1 MMMRIAKFLKFE
13 AFFVVARYSW
23 EQRNAIVLLH
33 PEFAKKSG
41 IKSGDVVLI
50 SKGERSL
57 KFRVKL
63 WDTAPENGGIIPN
76 SIFANYL
83 TDFQNFKKFS
93 AYVEI
98 AEGEE
103 SKVEDIIKT
112 ITEKK

>member
-1 MMMRIAKFLKFE
+1 MMRIAKLLKFE

-23 EQRNAIVLLH
+23 EQKNAIVYLH
-33 PEFAKKSG
+33 PEFAKKAG
-41 IKSGDVVLI
+41 IKSDDVVLI

-63 WDTAPENGGIIPN
+63 LETAPENGGLIPN

-83 TDFQNFKKFS
+83 LDFQNFKKFN

-98 AEGEE
+98 ADGEE
-103 SKVEDIIKT
+103 SKLDEVIRIMA
-112 ITEKK
+112 EKK